1 MNLMTALSV
10 PVSLL
15 IIGSFVSVLG
25 GFADFTTLVL
35 RLCLGVPVLGY
46 LIFSIFSVVWAV
58 KIGDVGIHQNASHM
72 SKFIF
77 WHGISVVA
85 VIVLS
90 AAGSF
95 IVLFGKLVT
104 AFSR

>member
-1 MNLMTALSV
+1 MNHLTALSV
-10 PVSLL
+10 PLSLL
-15 IIGSFVSVLG
+15 IVGCFVSVLG

-46 LIFSIFSVVWAV
+46 VIFSIFTVVWAL
-58 KIGDVGIHQNASHM
+58 KICDVGLHQNATYL

-77 WHGISVVA
+77 WHGVSVVA

-104 AFSR
+104 AF

>member
-1 MNLMTALSV
+1 MNYLTAVSV

-15 IIGSFVSVLG
+15 IIGCFVSVLG
-25 GFADFTTLVL
+25 GFADFPTLVV

-46 LIFSIFSVVWAV
+46 LTFSVFTVIWAV
-58 KIGDVGIHQNASHM
+58 KIGDVGVHQNATYL
-72 SKFIF
+72 SKFMF
-77 WHGISVVA
+77 WHGVSVVA

-104 AFSR
+104 AL

>member
-1 MNLMTALSV
+1 MNYLTALSV

-15 IIGSFVSVLG
+15 IIGSFISVLG
-25 GFADFTTLVL
+25 GFADFPTLVL

-46 LIFSIFSVVWAV
+46 VIFSIFTVVWAI
-58 KIGDVGIHQNASHM
+58 KIGDVGVHQSATYL

-77 WHGISVVA
+77 WHGVSVVA

-95 IVLFGKLVT
+95 IVLFGTLVT
-104 AFSR
+104 AR